1 MGAVTSKVVMYKQV
15 LLLVGLVFLSTS
27 VRSHPVKPAADKE
40 AADTAA
46 EKAPEAAAD
55 ESAAPSPADA
65 EKGEAPVE
73 ETGDAAAAPSEG
85 DGAAGSNMV
94 SPKKLDEA
102 INAMNELNDKFEKI
116 VQSISPESNGGDAV
130 EAAGDADAAD
140 GEAADAAA
148 DADGAVAD
156 AAADADGEAA
166 DAAADADAAPADG
179 TADAATDAKADAKK
193 V

>member
-130 EAAGDADAAD
+130 EAAGDAAADDADAAD
-140 GEAADAAA
+140 GEA
-148 DADGAVAD
+148 AD

-193 V
+193 

>member
-1 MGAVTSKVVMYKQV
+1 MGSQLLTGHRMRLTLVIFFITFSLTHGQWTKAKQ
-15 LLLVGLVFLSTS
+15 
-27 VRSHPVKPAADKE
+27 KP
-40 AADTAA
+40 
-46 EKAPEAAAD
+46 
-55 ESAAPSPADA
+55 
-65 EKGEAPVE
+65 GV
-73 ETGDAAAAPSEG
+73 
-85 DGAAGSNMV
+85 MV

-130 EAAGDADAAD
+130 EAAGDA
-140 GEAADAAA
+140 AADAADA
-148 DADGAVAD
+148 ADGAVAD

>member
-1 MGAVTSKVVMYKQV
+1 MGVMYKQV

-55 ESAAPSPADA
+55 EAAAPSPADA
-65 EKGEAPVE
+65 EKGEAP
-73 ETGDAAAAPSEG
+73 APAPSEG

-116 VQSISPESNGGDAV
+116 VQLISPESNGGD
-130 EAAGDADAAD
+130 EAAGD
-140 GEAADAAA
+140 
-148 DADGAVAD
+148 
-156 AAADADGEAA
+156 
-166 DAAADADAAPADG
+166 
-179 TADAATDAKADAKK
+179 T
-193 V
+193 

>member
-1 MGAVTSKVVMYKQV
+1 MGSQLLTGHRMRLTLVIFFITFSLTHGQWTKAKQ
-15 LLLVGLVFLSTS
+15 
-27 VRSHPVKPAADKE
+27 KP
-40 AADTAA
+40 
-46 EKAPEAAAD
+46 
-55 ESAAPSPADA
+55 
-65 EKGEAPVE
+65 GV
-73 ETGDAAAAPSEG
+73 
-85 DGAAGSNMV
+85 MV

-130 EAAGDADAAD
+130 EAAGDAAADDADAAD

-148 DADGAVAD
+148 DADGAA
-156 AAADADGEAA
+156 
-166 DAAADADAAPADG
+166 ADG

>member
-1 MGAVTSKVVMYKQV
+1 MGEYMGSQLLAGHWMRLTVVIFFITFSLTHGQWTKSKQ
-15 LLLVGLVFLSTS
+15 
-27 VRSHPVKPAADKE
+27 KP
-40 AADTAA
+40 
-46 EKAPEAAAD
+46 
-55 ESAAPSPADA
+55 
-65 EKGEAPVE
+65 GV
-73 ETGDAAAAPSEG
+73 
-85 DGAAGSNMV
+85 MV

-130 EAAGDADAAD
+130 EAAGDAAADGADAAD

>member
-1 MGAVTSKVVMYKQV
+1 MGSQLLTGHRMRLTLVIFFITFSLTHGQWTKAKQ
-15 LLLVGLVFLSTS
+15 
-27 VRSHPVKPAADKE
+27 KP
-40 AADTAA
+40 
-46 EKAPEAAAD
+46 
-55 ESAAPSPADA
+55 
-65 EKGEAPVE
+65 GV
-73 ETGDAAAAPSEG
+73 
-85 DGAAGSNMV
+85 MV

-130 EAAGDADAAD
+130 EAAGDAAADDADAAD

-148 DADGAVAD
+148 DADG
-156 AAADADGEAA
+156 EAA
-166 DAAADADAAPADG
+166 EAAADADAAPADG

>member
-1 MGAVTSKVVMYKQV
+1 MGSQLLTGHRMRLTLVIFFITFSLTHGQWTKAKQ
-15 LLLVGLVFLSTS
+15 
-27 VRSHPVKPAADKE
+27 KP
-40 AADTAA
+40 
-46 EKAPEAAAD
+46 
-55 ESAAPSPADA
+55 
-65 EKGEAPVE
+65 GV
-73 ETGDAAAAPSEG
+73 
-85 DGAAGSNMV
+85 MV

-130 EAAGDADAAD
+130 EAAGDAAADDADAAD

-166 DAAADADAAPADG
+166 VAAPADG

>member
-1 MGAVTSKVVMYKQV
+1 MGSQLLTGHRMRLTLVIFFITFSLTHGQWTKAKQ
-15 LLLVGLVFLSTS
+15 
-27 VRSHPVKPAADKE
+27 KP
-40 AADTAA
+40 
-46 EKAPEAAAD
+46 
-55 ESAAPSPADA
+55 
-65 EKGEAPVE
+65 GV
-73 ETGDAAAAPSEG
+73 
-85 DGAAGSNMV
+85 MV

-130 EAAGDADAAD
+130 EAAGDAA
-140 GEAADAAA
+140 
-148 DADGAVAD
+148 ADGAVAD

>member
-1 MGAVTSKVVMYKQV
+1 MGSQLLTGHRMRLTLVIFFITFSLTHGQWTKAKQ
-15 LLLVGLVFLSTS
+15 
-27 VRSHPVKPAADKE
+27 KP
-40 AADTAA
+40 
-46 EKAPEAAAD
+46 
-55 ESAAPSPADA
+55 
-65 EKGEAPVE
+65 GV
-73 ETGDAAAAPSEG
+73 
-85 DGAAGSNMV
+85 MV

-130 EAAGDADAAD
+130 EAAGDAAADDADAAD
-140 GEAADAAA
+140 GEA
-148 DADGAVAD
+148 AD

-193 V
+193 

>member
-1 MGAVTSKVVMYKQV
+1 MGSQLLTGHRMRLTLVIFFITFSLTHGQWTKAKQ
-15 LLLVGLVFLSTS
+15 
-27 VRSHPVKPAADKE
+27 KP
-40 AADTAA
+40 
-46 EKAPEAAAD
+46 
-55 ESAAPSPADA
+55 
-65 EKGEAPVE
+65 GV
-73 ETGDAAAAPSEG
+73 
-85 DGAAGSNMV
+85 MV

-130 EAAGDADAAD
+130 EAAGDAAAD
-140 GEAADAAA
+140 DADAADAAA

>member
-1 MGAVTSKVVMYKQV
+1 MGSQLLTGHRMRLTLVIFFITFSLTHGQWTKAKQ
-15 LLLVGLVFLSTS
+15 
-27 VRSHPVKPAADKE
+27 KP
-40 AADTAA
+40 
-46 EKAPEAAAD
+46 
-55 ESAAPSPADA
+55 
-65 EKGEAPVE
+65 GV
-73 ETGDAAAAPSEG
+73 
-85 DGAAGSNMV
+85 MV

-130 EAAGDADAAD
+130 EAAGDAAAD
-140 GEAADAAA
+140 DADA
-148 DADGAVAD
+148 AVAD

>member
-1 MGAVTSKVVMYKQV
+1 MGSQLQTGHRMRLTLVIFFITFSLTHGQWTKAKQ
-15 LLLVGLVFLSTS
+15 
-27 VRSHPVKPAADKE
+27 KP
-40 AADTAA
+40 
-46 EKAPEAAAD
+46 
-55 ESAAPSPADA
+55 
-65 EKGEAPVE
+65 GV
-73 ETGDAAAAPSEG
+73 
-85 DGAAGSNMV
+85 MV

-130 EAAGDADAAD
+130 EAAGDAAADGADAAD

-148 DADGAVAD
+148 ADADGAGAD
-156 AAADADGEAA
+156 AAADADGAAA

-193 V
+193 A